1 MKKTDVLVVGG
12 SAAGITAA
20 ATAKMKNP
28 DKEVLLIR
36 KEEKVMIPCGI
47 PYIFGTV
54 ETTEKNILPDAG
66 FEKAGVKIMIGEVVD
81 VNINDKICI
90 LANGEEIS
98 YEKIIISTGSTPL
111 IPKWLKGA
119 GLKNVFVIPKNKV
132 YLDDF
137 QRRIKDAKNIVVVGA
152 GFIGVEVTDEIN
164 KTGKKVTLVEK
175 LPQILGLAFDKEF
188 ADKAEQIIKSR
199 GINVITGTGIK
210 EILGEEKVSGVM
222 LEDGRKIDA
231 DAVILS
237 MGYVPNTKLAIKC
250 GLEINERGFIK
261 VDEYLR
267 TNRADVFATGDCAEK
282 KDYFTRKTCSTMLAS
297 TACAESRV
305 VGFNL
310 YKLATPRSFGGTIAI
325 YSTAIGDT
333 AFATAGLTETLAIR
347 EGFEIV
353 TGVFKGPDKHPGSLP
368 GTHMQMIKLIASK
381 ETRILLGGEIMG
393 GLSSGELV
401 NVIGLAIEN
410 KMTLSSLITSQI
422 GTHPLLTGSPVGYP
436 LIKAAEMACKKIV
449 LKKTEELENVFA

>member
-1 MKKTDVLVVGG
+1 MKKTDILVVGG
-12 SAAGITAA
+12 SAAGVTAA
-20 ATAKMKNP
+20 SVSKMKNP
-28 DKEVLLIR
+28 DKDVLLIR

-54 ETTEKNILPDAG
+54 ETTEKNVLPDTGLENAG
-66 FEKAGVKIMIGEVVD
+66 INILIGEVVD
-81 VNINDKICI
+81 INFNDKNCI

-111 IPKWLKGA
+111 IPKWLKGTK
-119 GLKNVFVIPKNKV
+119 LNNVFVIPKNKV

-137 QRRIKDAKNIVVVGA
+137 QNRIKDAKNIVVVGA
-152 GFIGVEVTDEIN
+152 GFIGVEVADEIN
-164 KTGKKVTLVEK
+164 KTGKNVTLVEK

-188 ADKAEQIIKSR
+188 ADEAEQIIISR

-210 EILGEEKVSGVM
+210 EILGQENVTGVL
-222 LEDGRKIDA
+222 LEDGQKIAA

-237 MGYVPNTKLAIKC
+237 MGYIPNTKLAIKS

-267 TNRADVFATGDCAEK
+267 TNKADVFATGDCAEK

-310 YKLATPRSFGGTIAI
+310 YKLSTPRSFGGTIAI

-333 AFATAGLTETLAIR
+333 AFATAGMTETLALK

-353 TGVFKGPDKHPGSLP
+353 TGVFQGPDKHPESLP
-368 GTHMQMIKLIASK
+368 GTHTQMIKLIASK

-393 GLSSGELV
+393 GVSSGELI

-410 KMTLSSLITSQI
+410 KMTLSSIIISQI

-449 LKKTEELENVFA
+449 LKKTVLDKILV